1 MNTDRFKF
9 RVWYQPACDGIES
22 RYFYDVESI
31 YDGCIDGLGWI
42 SCFGDLLNDDQY
54 IVEQCTGL
62 KDKNGKLIYEGD
74 ILVFVHGATHP
85 IEVFWD
91 GIGWK
96 FRRNG
101 KSMKFAFDCDII
113 AHIEMCEVIG
123 NIHRMEIEK

>member
-31 YDGCIDGLGWI
+31 YDGSIDGLGWI

-74 ILVFVHGATHP
+74 LL
-85 IEVFWD
+85 EVGINSMKCTMKYQDGCFWLN
-91 GIGWK
+91 
-96 FRRNG
+96 NG
-101 KSMKFAFDCDII
+101 KSMYPII
-113 AHIEMCEVIG
+113 ITMGSMEIIG
-123 NIHRMEIEK
+123 NIHEEKGLEG